1 MKNYVFVQFRN
12 GQGRIVTGKGGRFS
26 RLGECKAPIRE
37 IYETHLADSTLDD
50 NTMYRFFAAH
60 LVALQGLSAA
70 YRDFYHTVLVHSLA
84 LPGFSRRLLK

>member
-1 MKNYVFVQFRN
+1 MFLYSFEM
-12 GQGRIVTGKGGRFS
+12 GSDIVTGKRCRFS

-50 NTMYRFFAAH
+50 NTMYRFVAAR